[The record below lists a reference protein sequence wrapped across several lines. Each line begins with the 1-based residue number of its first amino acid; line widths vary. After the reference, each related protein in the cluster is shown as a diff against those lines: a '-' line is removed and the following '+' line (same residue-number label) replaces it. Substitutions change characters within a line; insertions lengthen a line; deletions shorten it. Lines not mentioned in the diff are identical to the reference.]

1 MSSYSKLHTLLIL
14 QKCSSLT
21 RCSVTNYKAPGV
33 RNPLSH
39 RKLSTALPHE
49 MANKLVLEKESRQY
63 NWERAFDEIQSK
75 ERNSDRFNRLSVNAA
90 GSLSNIEL
98 NRYHNVLAY
107 DHSRALITDPDDKD
121 LYINANLVKSPGSGR
136 EYMLT
141 QGPLP
146 TTVDDF
152 WSMIFQYNSSVIV
165 MLCSCVE
172 NNRSKSWQYWPVEVG
187 HTMVLGDVRE
197 GLELEVTQTSVE
209 DLGHYMI
216 RNFVLTDL
224 VTGEKRKIK
233 QLHYLDWPDFNV
245 PKSPKLFLEFLHEF
259 RESGA
264 FLESTGPPV
273 VHCSAGIGRSGTL
286 ILVDSVLL
294 MASLGMEINMRTVME
309 TLLDMRTYRMGLIQT
324 SDQLQFSVDAII
336 QGLKSLEVG
345 NGAAASPQ
353 QVQLNGKRLK
363 ERDSDD
369 TDEEVGQS
377 SQKTKKR
384 KNSPT
389 S

>member
-1 MSSYSKLHTLLIL
+1 MGGVF
-14 QKCSSLT
+14 CLT
-21 RCSVTNYKAPGV
+21 NDLR
-33 RNPLSH
+33 
-39 RKLSTALPHE
+39 
-49 MANKLVLEKESRQY
+49 
-63 NWERAFDEIQSK
+63 
-75 ERNSDRFNRLSVNAA
+75 
-90 GSLSNIEL
+90 
-98 NRYHNVLAY
+98 RYHNVLAY

-273 VHCSAGIGRSGTL
+273 GREDEPAEI
-286 ILVDSVLL
+286 ILT
-294 MASLGMEINMRTVME
+294 ITV
-309 TLLDMRTYRMGLIQT
+309 G
-324 SDQLQFSVDAII
+324 
-336 QGLKSLEVG
+336 
-345 NGAAASPQ
+345 
-353 QVQLNGKRLK
+353 
-363 ERDSDD
+363 
-369 TDEEVGQS
+369 
-377 SQKTKKR
+377 
-384 KNSPT
+384 
-389 S
+389 

>member
-1 MSSYSKLHTLLIL
+1 MAV
-14 QKCSSLT
+14 C
-21 RCSVTNYKAPGV
+21 CD
-33 RNPLSH
+33 RN
-39 RKLSTALPHE
+39 
-49 MANKLVLEKESRQY
+49 VCC
-63 NWERAFDEIQSK
+63 
-75 ERNSDRFNRLSVNAA
+75 
-90 GSLSNIEL
+90 
-98 NRYHNVLAY
+98 RYHNVLAY
-107 DHSRALITDPDDKD
+107 DHSRALITDPDDKE
-121 LYINANLVKSPGSGR
+121 LYINANLVKSPSTGR
-136 EYMLT
+136 EYLLT

-152 WSMIFQYNSSVIV
+152 WLMVFQYNSSVIV

-187 HTMVLGDVRE
+187 HTMVLGEGGRE

-209 DLGHYMI
+209 DMGHYMT

-233 QLHYLDWPDFNV
+233 HLHYLDWPDFNV
-245 PKSPKLFLEFLHEF
+245 PKSPKLFLEFLQEF

-264 FLESTGPPV
+264 FLESSGPPV
-273 VHCSAGIGRSGTL
+273 GREDEPAESPGHLPSVVSVHCSAGIGRSGTL

-294 MASLGMEINMRTVME
+294 MASLGIEINMRKVME

-324 SDQLQFSVDAII
+324 SDQLQFSVEAII

-345 NGAAASPQ
+345 NGAAASPH

-363 ERDSDD
+363 DRDSEGE
-369 TDEEVGQS
+369 DEEDGQA

>member
-1 MSSYSKLHTLLIL
+1 MSSSSRLCHNLLIL
-14 QKCSSLT
+14 QKCLSLT
-21 RCSVTNYKAPGV
+21 TCSASKFKPPGV
-33 RNPLSH
+33 RPPLSQ
-39 RKLSTALPHE
+39 RRRFSALTSE
-49 MANKLVLEKESRQY
+49 MATKLVLEKESRQY

-75 ERNSDRFNRLSVNAA
+75 ERNSDRFSGLSVNVA

-121 LYINANLVKSPGSGR
+121 LYINANLVKVPGAGR
-136 EYMLT
+136 EYLLT

-152 WSMIFQYNSSVIV
+152 WLMVFQYNTSVIV

-197 GLELEVTQTSVE
+197 GLELEVSHTGVE
-209 DLGHYMI
+209 DMGHYMV

-233 QLHYLDWPDFNV
+233 HLHYLDWPDFNV
-245 PKSPKLFLEFLHEF
+245 PKSPKLFLEFLQEF

-264 FLESTGPPV
+264 FLKSTGPPV

-294 MASLGMEINMRTVME
+294 MASLGIEINMRKVME

-324 SDQLQFSVDAII
+324 ADQLQFSVEAII
-336 QGLKSLEVG
+336 QGLKSLEVE
-345 NGAAASPQ
+345 NAAASPH

-363 ERDSDD
+363 DKDSEDE
-369 TDEEVGQS
+369 DEEDGQS

-384 KNSPT
+384 KNTPS